1 VVELNEFFFAL
12 GNFFLAIAGFLTYYI
27 ESLSLEKIANSI
39 ARKENIPPT
48 EAVKKAEE
56 KKNKLRS
63 AILIPWA
70 IGILLNGIGFLL

>member
-1 VVELNEFFFAL
+1 L

-39 ARKENIPPT
+39 ARKENIPPP

-56 KKNKLRS
+56 KKE
-63 AILIPWA
+63 
-70 IGILLNGIGFLL
+70 